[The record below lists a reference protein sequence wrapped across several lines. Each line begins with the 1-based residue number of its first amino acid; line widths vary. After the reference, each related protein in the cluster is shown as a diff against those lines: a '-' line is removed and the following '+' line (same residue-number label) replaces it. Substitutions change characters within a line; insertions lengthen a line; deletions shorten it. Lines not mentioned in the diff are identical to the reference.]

1 MGDRATD
8 RATSS
13 WTVCACGRTL
23 ARGAFA
29 RGVTAIRERGCPPG
43 ACLPHVGKTLDPAV
57 WRALRLKPVVVA
69 IERD

>member
-29 RGVTAIRERGCPPG
+29 RGVTLIRERACPAG
-43 ACLPHVGKTLDPAV
+43 ACLGVGKTLDPAV